1 MFGKNT
7 RLSLTQL
14 VKFPKYII
22 TDPTPDIIQIV
33 IKRTKEKSEIRNQY
47 KDRGKVFPQ
56 YTIGMNVLVKEHRL
70 SSAEDHETHKL
81 FLLYHGPYQIC
92 EVHKNNTVTV
102 QDSLGRRR
110 SYNYKNVKQYHEGN
124 PPTLVK
130 VTAEQQ

>member
-14 VKFPKYII
+14 VKFPKYTI

-56 YTIGMNVLVKEHRL
+56 YTIGMNVLVKNTDCHLQRIMKL
-70 SSAEDHETHKL
+70 TNCSFYTMGLIRYVKYTKTTRSLYKIHWEDVEATIIKM
-81 FLLYHGPYQIC
+81 
-92 EVHKNNTVTV
+92 
-102 QDSLGRRR
+102 
-110 SYNYKNVKQYHEGN
+110 
-124 PPTLVK
+124 
-130 VTAEQQ
+130 